1 MQELTVGVNWVAVVV
16 GAVAA
21 FVVGAL
27 WYSPSLFGNKWRQ
40 GLGNGAYTWPMG
52 LALLGQAIA
61 CFLFA
66 WVLALIYPQSL
77 GLAILVSLLLAG
89 ATKANGL
96 FSGKS
101 RYAIVTESGYVV
113 AQAVVILLALH
124 YIK

>member
-1 MQELTVGVNWVAVVV
+1 MQEILFGVNWVAVVI

-21 FVVGAL
+21 FTVGAL

-52 LALLGQAIA
+52 LALLGQAIT

-66 WVLALIYPQSL
+66 WVLALVYPQSL
-77 GLAILVSLLLAG
+77 ELAILVSLLLTA

-101 RYAIVTESGYVV
+101 KYTITTEAGYVV